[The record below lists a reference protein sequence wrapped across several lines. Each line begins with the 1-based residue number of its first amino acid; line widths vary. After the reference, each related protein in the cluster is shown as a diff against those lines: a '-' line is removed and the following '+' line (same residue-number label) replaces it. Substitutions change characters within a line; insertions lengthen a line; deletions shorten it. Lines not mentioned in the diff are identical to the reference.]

1 MVGQESG
8 TEFGKS
14 VELAK
19 AAQETLPSHLKDE
32 IQSITITLELVPL
45 CKQGRN

>member
-1 MVGQESG
+1 MVGQGSG

-32 IQSITITLELVPL
+32 IQSIITLELVPL